1 MAFIS
6 VTVVLLCGL
15 GCRESPRAAGSSPSA
30 GSGQSAPPTVSG
42 APQSQALVPLQ
53 ALLGSLARLPGD
65 FTAWD
70 QGPWEFT
77 GDAQLLRA
85 FDDHGDSAVVR
96 LVECLDRSEPA
107 RATAKG
113 KSVPVGV
120 MCYWALRRLAYFEWH
135 EDPAYADGWP
145 GEIEPTASLEALRA
159 AKQAWAAVVRE
170 KRYRLT

>member
-1 MAFIS
+1 MD
-6 VTVVLLCGL
+6 
-15 GCRESPRAAGSSPSA
+15 
-30 GSGQSAPPTVSG
+30 
-42 APQSQALVPLQ
+42 
-53 ALLGSLARLPGD
+53 SLARLPGN

-77 GDAQLLRA
+77 GDAQVLRA
-85 FDDHGDSAVVR
+85 FDEYGDSAVVR

-113 KSVPVGV
+113 KPVPVGV